1 MAKILEI
8 RNSTAEFLTFLAQN
22 KEDGGQVVYMDE
34 TIWATQIAMAELFD
48 VNVKTINEHLTN
60 VFAEGELIQERT
72 IRKIRIVQLAQFWTQ
87 SNTRILVQSKESIL
101 TRTCS
106 TRR

>member
-1 MAKILEI
+1 MNSNIILYTTDT
-8 RNSTAEFLTFLAQN
+8 NSVSVQVQY
-22 KEDGGQVVYMDE
+22 EDG
-34 TIWATQIAMAELFD
+34 TFWLTQKRMSELFGVD
-48 VNVKTINEHLTN
+48 VRTVNEHLAN
-60 VFAEGELIQERT
+60 IYASRELNKTST

>member
-1 MAKILEI
+1 
-8 RNSTAEFLTFLAQN
+8 
-22 KEDGGQVVYMDE
+22 
-34 TIWATQIAMAELFD
+34 MAELFD

-101 TRTCS
+101 TRTLIIDH
-106 TRR
+106 RK

>member
-1 MAKILEI
+1 
-8 RNSTAEFLTFLAQN
+8 
-22 KEDGGQVVYMDE
+22 MDE

-72 IRKIRIVQLAQFWTQ
+72 IRKIRMVASYSNSFWHC
-87 SNTRILVQSKESIL
+87 RIQ
-101 TRTCS
+101 
-106 TRR
+106 